1 MGCAPRNEGRILWAT
16 VAGPRQN
23 HLLWALGW
31 ERFKIGITSW
41 SFYTSVPSATRYH
54 HGSLGKSWH
63 LPKTQSL
70 LLHSGNDK
78 SSWG

>member
-41 SFYTSVPSATRYH
+41 S
-54 HGSLGKSWH
+54 
-63 LPKTQSL
+63 
-70 LLHSGNDK
+70 LLHICSFCNTIPPQELG
-78 SSWG
+78 